1 MVIKK
6 LCIHLHEKILSGQKQ
21 EDLLDNKLDISSL
34 FASDLEELNS
44 NEIKSSKIYCP
55 ESTS

>member
-1 MVIKK
+1 MR
-6 LCIHLHEKILSGQKQ
+6 KILSGQKQ

-44 NEIKSSKIYCP
+44 NEIKL
-55 ESTS
+55 